1 MTAVIEIP
9 VWLALVVAIA
19 AGVAVLDRVLAP
31 TFRWYVRRRFLR
43 AVDDLNKR
51 LSLRIQP
58 FKLLSRQL
66 LVDRLSHD
74 PEVMQAVEAHVA
86 ETGMHR
92 DLVHDQVRRYAKEIA
107 PSFSAFMY
115 FGVGARVSRWI
126 GRWLYRV
133 RLGAF
138 DRKALAGVDRS
149 ATIVFVM
156 NHRSNVDY
164 LLVTYLASRSSAL
177 SYAVGEWA
185 RVWPLSRIIRSMGA
199 YFVRRRSRDALYR
212 SVLRRYVRMATDGGV
227 TQAIFPEGGLSRD
240 GKLAPPKLG
249 LLSYIV
255 DGFDPAGERDV
266 IFVPVGLNYDRVLE
280 DRLLIAA
287 ADTRTKTPEARPR
300 FNVRP
305 LSVFRHAAGYALA
318 RFFGRA
324 HKFGYAC
331 VSFGRP
337 LSLRGFLGGGF
348 LGGAGLAAEV
358 ERLGAELARRVGE
371 VIPVLP
377 VSLVAAELCEATG
390 PVTRADL
397 AARAAGRAGRLA
409 AAGAH
414 LHIPRDD
421 LGYGIEFGLG
431 MLTLRRIVIE
441 AEGGLAIAP
450 GQAEIV
456 AYYAN
461 AIAHLGR
468 GGAEEAPA
476 PPLTAS

>member
-1 MTAVIEIP
+1 MAAVIEIP
-9 VWLALVVAIA
+9 VWLALLVALA
-19 AGVAVLDRVLAP
+19 AAVAVLDRVLAP

-51 LSLRIQP
+51 LSLQIQP
-58 FKLLSRQL
+58 FKLMSRQL

-74 PEVMQAVEAHVA
+74 PEVMRAVETHVA

-92 DLVHDQVRRYAKEIA
+92 DLVYAQVRRYAKEIA

-138 DRKALAGVDRS
+138 DRRALAGVDRT

-185 RVWPLSRIIRSMGA
+185 RVWPLSRIIRAMGA
-199 YFVRRRSRDALYR
+199 FFVRRRSRDALYR
-212 SVLRRYVRMATDGGV
+212 AVLRRYVRMATDGGV

-240 GKLAPPKLG
+240 GRLAPPKLG

-255 DGFDPAGERDV
+255 DGFDREGERDV

-287 ADTRTKTPEARPR
+287 ADTRTKTPERRPR
-300 FNVRP
+300 FDVKP
-305 LSVFRHAAGYALA
+305 LTVFRFAIGYAFA
-318 RFFGRA
+318 RALGRA

-337 LSLRGFLGGGF
+337 LSLRGFLGGD
-348 LGGAGLAAEV
+348 GLEAEV
-358 ERLGAELARRVGE
+358 ERLGAELAGRIGE

-377 VSLVAAELCEATG
+377 VSLVAAELCAAEG
-390 PVTRADL
+390 PVTREDL
-397 AARAAGRAGRLA
+397 AARAAARAERLVA
-409 AAGAH
+409 GGAH
-414 LHIPRDD
+414 LHIPRAD
-421 LGYGIEFGLG
+421 LGYGIEVGVR
-431 MLTLRRIVIE
+431 MLTLRRIVTE
-441 AEGGLAIAP
+441 GEGGLSVRP
-450 GQAEIV
+450 EDREIL

-461 AIAHLGR
+461 AIAHLKE
-468 GGAEEAPA
+468 AEAPA
-476 PPLTAS
+476 PA